1 MCALNVPYS
10 TAYVLT
16 KDVLSLTVS
25 LYRLQLRIL
34 TRGLE
39 LLAVNGR
46 LVYSTCSFNPVE
58 NEAVIG
64 SLLKRCEGDPSLASR
79 ASRDAFHRSCQP
91 GGRLWQLEGSSS
103 HPWTDQLEGLL
114 VN

>member
-1 MCALNVPYS
+1 MYLK
-10 TAYVLT
+10 YVQ
-16 KDVLSLTVS
+16 SLEVF

-58 NEAVIG
+58 NEAVIA
-64 SLLKRCEGDPSLASR
+64 SLLKRCEGDPSVASR
-79 ASRDAFHRSCQP
+79 VSCDAFSRSRQP
-91 GGRLWQLEGSSS
+91 SGRL
-103 HPWTDQLEGLL
+103 
-114 VN
+114 